1 MIIREDVDIGHVVIR
16 DVHKKSRCAELRLG
30 EAIDVMSALR
40 RTQLDLVHC
49 GLGLQ
54 EPKYDIME
62 DVLVTHTLVGEFTK
76 TPLVDGLHTPRGFVA
91 EVEDAMRCEERPTRF
106 PSKQLLFSTHAAPEG
121 HQHM

>member
-1 MIIREDVDIGHVVIR
+1 MIIREDVDIGHVVIG

-62 DVLVTHTLVGEFTK
+62 DVLVTHTLVGELTK
-76 TPLVDGLHTPRGFVA
+76 TPLV
-91 EVEDAMRCEERPTRF
+91 EDLWL
-106 PSKQLLFSTHAAPEG
+106 K
-121 HQHM
+121 